1 MAFRKR
7 LKQKY
12 IKKRKRT
19 QTGRKVDNS
28 AFYNSQ
34 KWRKM
39 RKMYVA
45 ENPVCVICE
54 ERGFVSAVE
63 EVDHIIPIRQGGA
76 EYDWNNLQ
84 SLCKSCHARKSA
96 KERHTMKDYEG

>member
-1 MAFRKR
+1 
-7 LKQKY
+7 
-12 IKKRKRT
+12 
-19 QTGRKVDNS
+19 
-28 AFYNSQ
+28 
-34 KWRKM
+34 M

-54 ERGFVSAVE
+54 ERGFVSPVE
-63 EVDHIIPIRQGGA
+63 EVDHIVPIRQGGA

-96 KERHTMKDYEG
+96 KERHTMKNHEG